1 MHIPAKRTDPSNKN
15 PLVLKI
21 IFIKLA
27 PVSIGSIDW
36 KFSIINEL
44 FRCYCISTIEF
55 YKMFNFTNYPMLWN
69 ISDPVDAGGTE
80 GGVWVEATGDD
91 TRNLA
96 LFQLVN
102 QLNLAVNLCN
112 RRINLLT
119 LLIQPCRYRLL
130 LSKRR

>member
-1 MHIPAKRTDPSNKN
+1 MHIPAQRTDPSNKN

-69 ISDPVDAGGTE
+69 IPDPVDAGGAE
-80 GGVWVEATGDD
+80 GSIRVEATGDD
-91 TRNLA
+91 ARFL
-96 LFQLVN
+96 
-102 QLNLAVNLCN
+102 
-112 RRINLLT
+112 R
-119 LLIQPCRYRLL
+119 RLL
-130 LSKRR
+130 LGGEDGEGQRGGTAVGGSVGYHPGAV